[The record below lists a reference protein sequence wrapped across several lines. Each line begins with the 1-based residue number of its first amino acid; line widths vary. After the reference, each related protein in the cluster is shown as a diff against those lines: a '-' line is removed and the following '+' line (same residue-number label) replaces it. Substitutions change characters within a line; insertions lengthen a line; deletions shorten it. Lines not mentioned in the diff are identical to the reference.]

1 MYLTFNWKLIQ
12 PLVDSLPCMQ
22 EEDDFMLRR
31 FLRARDHNIGKA
43 SAMFLK
49 YLAWKLAQDKLYVQG
64 HDKLGRPMVYL
75 FGARHIAAKRDLNEF
90 KRYVVYILD
99 TTCTKYGSAYTN
111 QLVEFHVWIM

>member
-1 MYLTFNWKLIQ
+1 
-12 PLVDSLPCMQ
+12 VQ

-31 FLRARDHNIGKA
+31 FLRARDHNICKA

-49 YLAWKLAQDKLYVQG
+49 YLAWKRAAKPNGSITADEVRNELAQDKLYVQG